1 MDAMK
6 TPNPLKLKLEG
17 SWRAFKQQFLL
28 YIAAVWVDQRAD
40 ERKIAMLLTV
50 AGTDAIEVFN
60 TFVYAQPEDKD
71 KYDEVLKKF
80 DEHCL
85 SKKNERY

>member
-1 MDAMK
+1 
-6 TPNPLKLKLEG
+6 
-17 SWRAFKQQFLL
+17 
-28 YIAAVWVDQRAD
+28 VDQRAD

-50 AGTDAIEVFN
+50 AGTEAIEVFN
-60 TFVYAQPEDKD
+60 IFVYAQPEDKD